1 MFIKIK
7 IFFVST
13 LLKIVLNSLFLTCT
27 LQSRNNKGFESSI
40 GKKSI
45 LLSTWH
51 HQGLLLAYYIKKN
64 KIPCW
69 AISSTHA
76 DSEILARVLTS
87 WKISL
92 IRGSSTRGWFNVIKK
107 MVTLYKKKSSII
119 AVTPDGPR
127 GPRKQAKTGAF
138 SVALKNNALIFS
150 VSAKASKY
158 WSLPSWDKT
167 IIPKPFSTIYIN
179 IERVSLAESF
189 NPEQISSYLNRNKRN
204 K

>member
-7 IFFVST
+7 IFFIST
-13 LLKIVLNSLFLTCT
+13 LLKVVLNSLFLTCS
-27 LQSRNNKGFESSI
+27 LQSRNNKDFQSCL
-40 GKKSI
+40 GKEPI

-51 HQGLLLAYYIKKN
+51 HQGLLLAHYIKKN

-69 AISSTHA
+69 AISSTHP

-87 WKISL
+87 WKINL
-92 IRGSSTRGWFNVIKK
+92 IRGSSTRGWFNVVKK
-107 MVTLYKKKSSII
+107 MVNLYKKNSSII

-138 SVALKNNALIFS
+138 TVAIKSNAIVFS
-150 VSAKASKY
+150 VSASASKH

-179 IERVSLAESF
+179 IERVFLEEGF
-189 NPEQISSYLNRNKRN
+189 TREQISSSLNRNK
-204 K
+204 

>member
-13 LLKIVLNSLFLTCT
+13 LLKMVLNSLFLTCT
-27 LQSRNNKGFESSI
+27 LQSRNNKDFQSCISKEP
-40 GKKSI
+40 I

-51 HQGLLLAYYIKKN
+51 HQGLLLAHYIKKN

-69 AISSTHA
+69 AISSTHT

-87 WKISL
+87 WKINL
-92 IRGSSTRGWFNVIKK
+92 IRGSSTRGWFNVVKK
-107 MVTLYKKKSSII
+107 MVSLYKKNSSII

-138 SVALKNNALIFS
+138 AVAIKNNALIFS
-150 VSAKASKY
+150 VSASASKY
-158 WSLPSWDKT
+158 WSLPSWDRT

-179 IERVSLAESF
+179 IERVFLEEDF
-189 NPEQISSYLNRNKRN
+189 TREQISSYLNRNK
-204 K
+204 